1 MENFPLNTETSNR
14 NNVLIFF
21 SPFNLQN
28 ELIPLGF
35 IEQILNSIIGEN
47 EESSSNSE
55 FIQSFN
61 HETSKNNYLLD
72 IKIKWIKISLTL
84 LSVTEQSSQMDI
96 TSMSN
101 NDTMNRSTTGSTF
114 STSPHRFLILVIESD
129 TASSTESVLNSAL
142 NQLFQMHE
150 NVGTPPAS
158 EKIIDGLQT
167 ITIDSSKIETCKAC
181 TICLENFEVD
191 KGKIVE
197 LTCNHIFCKGC
208 ITSWLKIH
216 NLCPLCRATE
226 PEKEGNN
233 CLKQSE

>member
-61 HETSKNNYLLD
+61 HET
-72 IKIKWIKISLTL
+72 I
-84 LSVTEQSSQMDI
+84 TEQSSQMDI

>member
-61 HETSKNNYLLD
+61 HET
-72 IKIKWIKISLTL
+72 I
-84 LSVTEQSSQMDI
+84 TEQSSQMDI

-208 ITSWLKIH
+208 ITRWLKIH

-226 PEKEGNN
+226 PEKEENN

>member
-61 HETSKNNYLLD
+61 HET
-72 IKIKWIKISLTL
+72 I
-84 LSVTEQSSQMDI
+84 TEQSSQMDI

-208 ITSWLKIH
+208 ITRWLKIH